1 MVDNP
6 KLSIG
11 LNEAKFGMVAP
22 PWLMDSYRACVGH
35 NAAGV
40 FFALPELDWNLGLT

>member
-11 LNEAKFGMVAP
+11 LNESRFGMVAP
-22 PWLMDSYRACVGH
+22 PWLMDSYKALIGHRRAGGS
-35 NAAGV
+35 N
-40 FFALPELDWNLGLT
+40 